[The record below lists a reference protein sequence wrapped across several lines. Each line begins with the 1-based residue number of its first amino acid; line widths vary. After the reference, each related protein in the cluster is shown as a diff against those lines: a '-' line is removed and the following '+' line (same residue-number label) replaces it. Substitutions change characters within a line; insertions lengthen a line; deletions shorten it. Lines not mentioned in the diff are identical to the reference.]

1 MDLQLSLDI
10 TLRDQATLERFV
22 AGNNQELIDILQTLG
37 SDNKVR
43 MIVITGLSGS
53 GKTHLL
59 QAACRQVDHA
69 IYLPL
74 KDLPELDSG
83 VFEALGASPLVCLDD
98 LQALAGSEQM
108 QLALF
113 SLINELKENSRSF
126 VFSLDQP
133 INQAGFILKDL
144 VSRLQGCVHYH
155 LETPQD
161 RHKADFLQA
170 DAQRRGLELTD
181 EVVSWILT
189 HTPRDMPNLVSLMNR
204 LDQESLRSQRRP
216 TIPFIKQIL
225 Q

>member
-1 MDLQLSLDI
+1 MQIPLDI

-22 AGNNQELIDILQTLG
+22 AGDNRELIDVLQSLG
-37 SDNKVR
+37 SDSEVR

-74 KDLPELDSG
+74 KDLPDLDSS
-83 VFEALGASPLVCLDD
+83 VFEALGGSPLVCLDD
-98 LQALAGSEQM
+98 LQVLADSEEM

-113 SLINELKENSRSF
+113 SLINELKENNRSF

-133 INQAGFILKDL
+133 VDQAGFVLKDL
-144 VSRLQGCVHYH
+144 VSRLQGCASYP
-155 LETPQD
+155 LEAPQD

-170 DAQRRGLELTD
+170 DAQRRGLQLSD